1 MTSNRFI
8 FLKLHWCLNNRCLDI
23 KSNEENAANN
33 YKSLLE
39 CKSRSTRMK
48 ICSVGLYTIS
58 IKQLSLMFFMQVSIP
73 KLLKIIKI
81 VFKTN
86 NESTEHCKE
95 KKCLQ
100 FPAMIAI
107 FIVCMKYKKLLFHFF
122 CYYLHLLQL
131 LLKKQISVYVDQHV
145 LRTEQKM
152 LPFIFRLHGV

>member
-1 MTSNRFI
+1 MTSNRF
-8 FLKLHWCLNNRCLDI
+8 FLTLHWCLNNRCLDI

-58 IKQLSLMFFMQVSIP
+58 IKQLSLLFFMQVSIP

-86 NESTEHCKE
+86 NEITEHCKE
-95 KKCLQ
+95 KKCL
-100 FPAMIAI
+100 
-107 FIVCMKYKKLLFHFF
+107 
-122 CYYLHLLQL
+122 
-131 LLKKQISVYVDQHV
+131 
-145 LRTEQKM
+145 
-152 LPFIFRLHGV
+152 

>member
-1 MTSNRFI
+1 MIGVHCCHTLKTQQFFFFLFFLFFFLFFQKNALNIEKPYQEKQLDDIKSVYF

-95 KKCLQ
+95 KKCL
-100 FPAMIAI
+100 
-107 FIVCMKYKKLLFHFF
+107 
-122 CYYLHLLQL
+122 
-131 LLKKQISVYVDQHV
+131 
-145 LRTEQKM
+145 
-152 LPFIFRLHGV
+152 